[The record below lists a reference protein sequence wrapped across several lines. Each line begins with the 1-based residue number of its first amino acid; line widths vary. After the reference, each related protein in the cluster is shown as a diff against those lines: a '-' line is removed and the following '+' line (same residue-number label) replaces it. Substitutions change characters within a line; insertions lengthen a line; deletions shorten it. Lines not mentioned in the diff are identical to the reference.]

1 LYCNANANRKPLKIL
16 DGTNHKVATLRELAI
31 VHENYPDFQG
41 EGIAVARRV
50 EAMLDDS
57 IIDTHSL
64 LSNRAASFNDWRFSK
79 KSLQGSARL
88 SRFAKFPMLKSAG
101 ISVVLTSYHSQHAI
115 L

>member
-1 LYCNANANRKPLKIL
+1 MKIIR
-16 DGTNHKVATLRELAI
+16 TFKE
-31 VHENYPDFQG
+31 
-41 EGIAVARRV
+41 RV
-50 EAMLDDS
+50 LQLLGGFEAMLDDA

-101 ISVVLTSYHSQHAI
+101 ISVVLTSDHSQHAI